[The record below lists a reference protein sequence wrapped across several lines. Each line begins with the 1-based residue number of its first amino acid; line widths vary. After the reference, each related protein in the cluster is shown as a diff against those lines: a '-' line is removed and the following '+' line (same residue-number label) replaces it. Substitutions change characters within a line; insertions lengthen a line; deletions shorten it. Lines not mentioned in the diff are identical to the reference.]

1 MSDLEIENVPA
12 LKGLRRE
19 LARNRRSCSWRG
31 RFPSSRKLP
40 HGSRPYQAP
49 SHKNTSAQRQIYN
62 YIKTKIQLDKDKNTT
77 SHKKYNCTKA
87 KIQLHTKNTTAQ
99 RQKYNYTNKKW
110 KHSIPKTQPREH
122 QQAEYHLL
130 SMFVFKR
137 RILNDSLQI
146 TQKVLGFCVS
156 DTYIMSLR
164 GQYS

>member
-1 MSDLEIENVPA
+1 MAHVPI
-12 LKGLRRE
+12 RRP
-19 LARNRRSCSWRG
+19 R
-31 RFPSSRKLP
+31 
-40 HGSRPYQAP
+40 
-49 SHKNTSAQRQIYN
+49 
-62 YIKTKIQLDKDKNTT
+62 TKIQLHKDKNTT
-77 SHKKYNCTKA
+77 G
-87 KIQLHTKNTTAQ
+87 Q
-99 RQKYNYTNKKW
+99 RQKYNYTQKIQLHKDKNTTTEKKW

-146 TQKVLGFCVS
+146 TQKVLGFCAS